1 MEEYKRSETLEHL
14 ALNYSVWWCILSWN
28 YTPAIMCN
36 STWIVKKND
45 VLLFNKLQWYKENKT
60 FWDTQSGGDAVFLFT
75 RPFSFTVK
83 GRAWSAL
90 AEEIWLTDLERW
102 HPITVLI
109 TEFFSIARSSAI
121 VCIWRL
127 HVCMLEF
134 LLPLTMKLF
143 CQTLYLEGVS
153 ILSTLLGMLKMY
165 SNNLLLTCT

>member
-1 MEEYKRSETLEHL
+1 MKHL

-28 YTPAIMCN
+28 YTPAISCN

-60 FWDTQSGGDAVFLFT
+60 FCDIHTKRWWCSL
-75 RPFSFTVK
+75 PFYETFQLHSKRTC
-83 GRAWSAL
+83 AWSAL

-109 TEFFSIARSSAI
+109 TEFFSIACSTAS

-127 HVCMLEF
+127 HACMLEF